1 MEQPD
6 DIVQR
11 VVESLYFFTRW
22 SGGSP
27 DGCDWSESCVATGW
41 WSVAWANLWRTQRCW
56 WLWSGQAIRGDRRC
70 LRWPIAT
77 FSTRV
82 RRLLNF
88 EDRSMKLT
96 MPEGL
101 GLLGVLVVGTSLA
114 FG

>member
-1 MEQPD
+1 MLRP
-6 DIVQR
+6 
-11 VVESLYFFTRW
+11 
-22 SGGSP
+22 
-27 DGCDWSESCVATGW
+27 GW

-77 FSTRV
+77 FWTRV

-114 FG
+114 FGDTQCRPDGNGESKESHSPC